1 MAEAGNGPLR
11 LRTDDL
17 TWREVGDELVV
28 LKLSTGTYLTLNT
41 VGKELW
47 LELDGGATAEQLVTG
62 LVDRYGITGE
72 QATEDVTA
80 FVADLRSRELLAD

>member
-1 MAEAGNGPLR
+1 MVEGGSGPLR

-41 VGKELW
+41 VGRELW
-47 LELDGGATAEQLVTG
+47 QQLEDGTTGDELAKG
-62 LVDRYGITGE
+62 LVDRYGITTG
-72 QATEDVTA
+72 QAAEDVAA
-80 FVADLRSRELLAD
+80 FVTDLRNRELLTD